1 MHSLTVRR
9 VELAVRYA
17 RAGGHA
23 LHVTRPNHR
32 TVAHAVAMFQ
42 RARQNVGNDFHVA
55 MRVRG
60 KTLTGRDPVFVDDAQ
75 TAPVHVRRIVILIER
90 ESVIRIEPPMI
101 KVAAIFGFANS
112 DPSWSAG
119 ILPAVR
125 RRPACRSIR
134 SIICGISSSVKIGKS
149 SRPRSTVSRARHSSN
164 RDRAV
169 ALSQSSMVER

>member
-17 RAGGHA
+17 RPGAHP
-23 LHVTRPNHR
+23 LHVAGPNHR

-42 RARQNVGNDFHVA
+42 RAGQNVGNDLHVA
-55 MRVRG
+55 MRMRR
-60 KTLTGRDPVFVDDAQ
+60 KTLTRCDPVFVDDAQ
-75 TAPVHVRRIVILIER
+75 TAPVHVRRIVISIER
-90 ESVIRIEPPMI
+90 EGVIRIEPPVI
-101 KVAAIFGFANS
+101 KVAAIFGFANR
-112 DPSWSAG
+112 DHSWSAG

-125 RRPACRSIR
+125 RLPACRSIR
-134 SIICGISSSVKIGKS
+134 SIIRGISSSVKIGKP
-149 SRPRSTVSRARHSSN
+149 SRPRSTVSPARHSSN